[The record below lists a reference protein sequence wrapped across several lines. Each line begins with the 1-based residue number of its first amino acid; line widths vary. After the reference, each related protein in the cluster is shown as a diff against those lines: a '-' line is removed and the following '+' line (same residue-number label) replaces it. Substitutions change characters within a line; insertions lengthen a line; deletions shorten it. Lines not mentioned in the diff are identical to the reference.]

1 MALLFPEESYA
12 IRGAIFE
19 VHKQKGAGFLE
30 KVYQECL
37 ELEFR
42 KRNIPFEREKRI
54 AIDYKGTPLKQEYIA
69 DFVCYGKI
77 IVECKAV
84 AELQNAH
91 RSQVINYL
99 KATNLQLG
107 FLVNF
112 NETFIQPERFV
123 NFDWNPV
130 TAEN

>member
-19 VHKQKGAGFLE
+19 VHKQKGVGFLE

-37 ELEFR
+37 EIEFR
-42 KRNIPFEREKRI
+42 KQNIPFEREKRI
-54 AIDYKGTPLKQEYIA
+54 SIDYKGTPLQQEYIA

-84 AELQNAH
+84 AELLNVH

-99 KATNLQLG
+99 KATNMQLG

-112 NETFIQPERFV
+112 NESFIRPERFV
-123 NFDWNPV
+123 NFDWEP
-130 TAEN
+130 TSTEN

>member
-123 NFDWNPV
+123 NFDWNLV

>member
-1 MALLFPEESYA
+1 MALLYPTESYA

-19 VHKQKGAGFLE
+19 VHKQKGSGFLE

-37 ELEFR
+37 EQEFIQR
-42 KRNIPFEREKRI
+42 GIPYEREKRI
-54 AIDYKGTPLKQEYIA
+54 KIDYKGKVLEQEYIA

-84 AELQNAH
+84 KELVDVH
-91 RSQVINYL
+91 RAQIINYL
-99 KATNLQLG
+99 RATNLRLG

-112 NETFIQPERFV
+112 SENFVVPERFV
-123 NFDWNPV
+123 NFNLNS
-130 TAEN
+130 EQ

>member
-1 MALLFPEESYA
+1 MALLYPTESYA

-19 VHKQKGAGFLE
+19 VHKQKGSGFLE

-37 ELEFR
+37 EQEFIQR
-42 KRNIPFEREKRI
+42 GIPYEREKRI
-54 AIDYKGTPLKQEYIA
+54 KIDYKGKVLEQEYIA

-84 AELQNAH
+84 KELVDVH
-91 RSQVINYL
+91 RAQIINYL
-99 KATNLQLG
+99 RATNLRLG

-112 NETFIQPERFV
+112 SENFVVPERFV
-123 NFDWNPV
+123 NFNWNS
-130 TAEN
+130 EQ

>member
-1 MALLFPEESYA
+1 MALLYPTESYA

-19 VHKQKGAGFLE
+19 VHKQKGSGFLE

-37 ELEFR
+37 EQEFIQR
-42 KRNIPFEREKRI
+42 GIPYEREKRI
-54 AIDYKGTPLKQEYIA
+54 IIDYKGKVLEQEYIA

-84 AELQNAH
+84 KELIDVH
-91 RSQVINYL
+91 RAQIINYL
-99 KATNLQLG
+99 RATNLRLG

-112 NETFIQPERFV
+112 SEYFVVPERFV
-123 NFDWNPV
+123 NFNWTP
-130 TAEN
+130 EQ

>member
-1 MALLFPEESYA
+1 MALLYPTESYA

-19 VHKQKGAGFLE
+19 VHKQKGSGFLE

-37 ELEFR
+37 EQEFIQR
-42 KRNIPFEREKRI
+42 GIPYEREKRI
-54 AIDYKGTPLKQEYIA
+54 KINYKGKVLEQEYIA

-84 AELQNAH
+84 KELVDVH
-91 RSQVINYL
+91 RAQIINYL
-99 KATNLQLG
+99 RATNLRLG

-112 NETFIQPERFV
+112 SENFVVPERFV
-123 NFDWNPV
+123 NFNLNS
-130 TAEN
+130 EQ

>member
-1 MALLFPEESYA
+1 MALLYPTESYA

-19 VHKQKGAGFLE
+19 VHKQKGSGFLE

-37 ELEFR
+37 EQEFIQR
-42 KRNIPFEREKRI
+42 GIPYEREKRI
-54 AIDYKGTPLKQEYIA
+54 KIDYKGKVLEQEYIA

-84 AELQNAH
+84 KELVDVH
-91 RSQVINYL
+91 RAQIINYL
-99 KATNLQLG
+99 RATNLRLG

-112 NETFIQPERFV
+112 SEYFVVPERFV
-123 NFDWNPV
+123 NFNWNS
-130 TAEN
+130 EQ

>member
-1 MALLFPEESYA
+1 MALLYPTESYA

-19 VHKQKGAGFLE
+19 VHKQKGSGFLE

-37 ELEFR
+37 EQEFIQR
-42 KRNIPFEREKRI
+42 GIPYEREKRI
-54 AIDYKGTPLKQEYIA
+54 KIDYKGKVLEQEYIA

-84 AELQNAH
+84 KELLDVH
-91 RSQVINYL
+91 RAQIINYL
-99 KATNLQLG
+99 RATNLRLG

-112 NETFIQPERFV
+112 SEYFVVPERFV
-123 NFDWNPV
+123 NFNWNS
-130 TAEN
+130 EQ

>member
-1 MALLFPEESYA
+1 MALLYPTESYA

-19 VHKQKGAGFLE
+19 VHKQKGSGFLE

-37 ELEFR
+37 EQEFIQR
-42 KRNIPFEREKRI
+42 GIPYEREKRI
-54 AIDYKGTPLKQEYIA
+54 KIDYKGKVLEQEYIA

-84 AELQNAH
+84 KELIDVH
-91 RSQVINYL
+91 RAQIINYL
-99 KATNLQLG
+99 RATNLRLG

-112 NETFIQPERFV
+112 SENFVVPERFV
-123 NFDWNPV
+123 NFNLNS
-130 TAEN
+130 EQ